1 MDDILSEEMGFC
13 AIQLKGQGNDDWEG
27 VKRYIAYQL
36 VISDY
41 YPLTCT
47 PFIRVQVGI
56 VNYLLKS
63 IIEFPP
69 RYTEEPRKF
78 SLRHGNLAF
87 TLVDNL
93 HITPPIKVTA
103 MIVRAIFA
111 LWIIACFHA
120 VSSILQVAKSEG
132 SQASLSANRL

>member
-78 SLRHGNLAF
+78 SLRHGNLAISF
-87 TLVDNL
+87 ADYL
-93 HITPPIKVTA
+93 HIAAPFIITA
-103 MIVRAIFA
+103 LFVLNGFYFY
-111 LWIIACFHA
+111 L
-120 VSSILQVAKSEG
+120 
-132 SQASLSANRL
+132 

>member
-78 SLRHGNLAF
+78 ASVMAISPFLCGLFAYCCPIHNNCALCIEWILLLSVICFLYSCRF
-87 TLVDNL
+87 L
-93 HITPPIKVTA
+93 HFID
-103 MIVRAIFA
+103 
-111 LWIIACFHA
+111 
-120 VSSILQVAKSEG
+120 
-132 SQASLSANRL
+132 

>member
-78 SLRHGNLAF
+78 ALSHGNFSISFA
-87 TLVDNL
+87 DYL
-93 HITPPIKVTA
+93 HIAAP
-103 MIVRAIFA
+103 F
-111 LWIIACFHA
+111 IICFLYSCRFLHF
-120 VSSILQVAKSEG
+120 ID
-132 SQASLSANRL
+132 